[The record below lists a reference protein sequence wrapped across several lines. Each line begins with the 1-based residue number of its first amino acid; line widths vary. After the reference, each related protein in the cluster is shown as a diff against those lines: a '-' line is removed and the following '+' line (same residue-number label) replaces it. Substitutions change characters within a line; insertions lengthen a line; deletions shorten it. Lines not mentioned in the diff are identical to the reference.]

1 MLVGLRRLFA
11 GGRASIQGTI
21 AELFS
26 YYFKREMVAGPPKQF
41 AALCGIMFSGL
52 ATLFLFLGGEGE
64 YGAGDGE
71 GFFITGQVALDET
84 EEALAEER
92 SWPIGSVVFSWLCD
106 VRTPVLP
113 HLASDD
119 SSIWTHQ

>member
-1 MLVGLRRLFA
+1 LCQSAANKRSQSLFA

-21 AELFS
+21 SELVA

-41 AALCGIMFSGL
+41 AALCGVMFSGL

-71 GFFITGQVALDET
+71 GFYITGQCVLGAL
-84 EEALAEER
+84 
-92 SWPIGSVVFSWLCD
+92 VFAAGLE
-106 VRTPVLP
+106 VRAQT
-113 HLASDD
+113 
-119 SSIWTHQ
+119 SSL